1 MTKRQT
7 FVIIA
12 AMVATAI
19 AGRLL
24 PHMPNFA
31 PVTATALFCGA
42 YMSKRQS
49 LVGLAVIMLAS
60 DYLLL
65 YIKPFGGTSFDHL
78 YAPWQLY
85 HSDLPFI
92 YASFGVSAM
101 VGWWVKSRRSSG
113 YVVAAALFC
122 SVQFFL
128 ISNAGVWAMGMYDRG
143 LDGLLQSYTVAL
155 PFFRGTAL
163 GDLFYASVFFGGFE
177 LVTGFAQGLR
187 RAEEPVAVS

>member
-60 DYLLL
+60 DYMLL

-78 YAPWQLY
+78 YARG
-85 HSDLPFI
+85 SCI
-92 YASFGVSAM
+92 TAICRSFTRPSACLR
-101 VGWWVKSRRSSG
+101 WW
-113 YVVAAALFC
+113 
-122 SVQFFL
+122 
-128 ISNAGVWAMGMYDRG
+128 AGG
-143 LDGLLQSYTVAL
+143 
-155 PFFRGTAL
+155 
-163 GDLFYASVFFGGFE
+163 
-177 LVTGFAQGLR
+177 
-187 RAEEPVAVS
+187 